1 MRTGET
7 MVSVDTG
14 DGVVVVRNVPAH
26 VCDQCGE
33 DWLTDESSRQVEEIV
48 AKAKNDKTQVEVV
61 ALAHA

>member
-1 MRTGET
+1 